1 MHMFVYKCNIFFEA
15 SKPKKS
21 DEIRGSETLRF
32 RIWNFKASALDRD
45 DRDDRDMSGCDR
57 KVQKIPWQ

>member
-1 MHMFVYKCNIFFEA
+1 MHMFVYKGNIFFEA

-45 DRDDRDMSGCDR
+45 DRDMSGCDR